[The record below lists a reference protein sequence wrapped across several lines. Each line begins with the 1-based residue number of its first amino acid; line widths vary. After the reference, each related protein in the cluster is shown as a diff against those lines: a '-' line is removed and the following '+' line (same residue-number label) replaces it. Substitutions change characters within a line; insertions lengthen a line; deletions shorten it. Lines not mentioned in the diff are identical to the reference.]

1 MDVRIRAKRGMHI
14 ASVKDRCCD
23 FEDAPCSGA
32 GDPACKKASGLT

>member
-23 FEDAPCSGA
+23 FEDAPA
-32 GDPACKKASGLT
+32 AAPATLPAKKASGLT